1 MGNKDPS
8 DPSFVPPTTTD
19 LDEVVGGEKI
29 ACDRRLPRKN
39 PARYSL
45 LSDDVRA
52 RLPPSAFEVS
62 VPMAHGALDLERVCA
77 ELGKTPCLG
86 TIVVSRETLR
96 RMTFGLE
103 DPVGHLVAMFGQI
116 RNPTKFDARSAF
128 ARNCAPITGDD
139 HAFAFCPVV
148 LATTGEAKGDQGEIA
163 YQGVVVSNKSVNYAV
178 GDPRRKTIGRNPIF
192 EESLC
197 VVLITHAYDPPIR
210 YAQIGP
216 HATKKRGDAY
226 EIVEDPSRN
235 AFDSVFL
242 WNEFMAAR
250 RDQRGCGVSA
260 FGFTDTKQSGKDVV
274 RHLFPW
280 PIVHAARTL
289 DEFRR
294 RDDLRRFLL
303 ETPMTLAGKRA
314 AARKEC
320 PSGIDVRRFLLAEL
334 LLKNTPLEPLLEGR
348 SPTFDFPPPR
358 GVSTHEFKDE

>member
-1 MGNKDPS
+1 MVRDPS
-8 DPSFVPPTTTD
+8 DPSFVPPTITD

-45 LSDDVRA
+45 LSDAIRA
-52 RLPPSAFEVS
+52 QLPPSAFEIS
-62 VPMAHGALDLERVCA
+62 VPLKNDALDLERVCA

-86 TIVVSRETLR
+86 TIVVSRATLR
-96 RMTFGLE
+96 EMMRELAN
-103 DPVGHLVAMFGQI
+103 PVGRVVLVFGQV
-116 RNPTKFDARSAF
+116 RNPPKFDASSAF
-128 ARNCAPITGDD
+128 AKNCAPITEEP
-139 HAFAFCPVV
+139 HSFAFCPVV
-148 LATTGEAKGDQGEIA
+148 IATTGDSKGDQGEIA
-163 YQGVVVSNKSVNYAV
+163 FQGVVVSNKAVNYAV
-178 GDPRRKTIGRNPIF
+178 SDSRRKTLGRNPIF
-192 EESLC
+192 EETVC
-197 VVLITHAYDPPIR
+197 AVMITHAYDPPIK
-210 YAQIGP
+210 YAAIGP

-226 EIVEDPSRN
+226 DVVEDPSRN

-242 WNEFMAAR
+242 WNDFMTAR

-280 PIVHAARTL
+280 PIVHAAKIL
-289 DEFRR
+289 EEFRK

-303 ETPMTLAGKRA
+303 DTPMTLAGKRA

-320 PSGIDVRRFLLAEL
+320 PSGIDVRRFLLAEM

-348 SPTFDFPPPR
+348 LPSFDFPPPKVQR
-358 GVSTHEFKDE
+358 V